1 MKSSYVSNMIFH
13 RNEHNIAVLQMKTI
27 LQFSNDSPYLP
38 ICLPPMCDNTCRTRS
53 GQTQEKILGKTAVSM
68 NAGYRSIYNLK
79 VISGAQCQE
88 LVEDFALQSDRTMR
102 KIKRWQ

>member
-1 MKSSYVSNMIFH
+1 M
-13 RNEHNIAVLQMKTI
+13 
-27 LQFSNDSPYLP
+27 
-38 ICLPPMCDNTCRTRS
+38 
-53 GQTQEKILGKTAVSM
+53 GKTAVSM